1 MSLAGPERTH
11 SPVGRNLRS
20 PGSGDGDG
28 HRTAWPTA
36 LLARAS
42 AHVEIVVFLVAVACR
57 LAVVLRSGG
66 LRGDFS
72 YDAPLYFAASAALI
86 HGRMPY
92 RDFVFLHPPAQ
103 LIVLAPF
110 AALTGAVS
118 DQTAFMVANL
128 SIIGVGATC
137 AVLVVRICRRLGL
150 GARASQVGG
159 LCYATWFGSVGAE
172 YLTKLEPVGNLFFLG
187 AVLLALKA
195 SSGPGPWLWVAAG
208 VALGVAVCVK
218 IWWIVPAVG
227 VVLWQAIGARQR
239 RGAAIIGAGAVG
251 AAALVSLPF
260 FVQAPR
266 EMWTSVV
273 VNQLGRNRRMDPL
286 PRLRDLATF
295 SRLDDLSGV
304 ALNIGTLGVGL
315 LFLVVAASAWHARA
329 ARPAVVM
336 LASQLTVLL
345 ASPSWFPYYADY
357 LAGAAAITVAA
368 AASRPPR
375 RRRVLTAGVC
385 WLPTGAA
392 ASVTLAILVTE
403 SVTVRPLPAADQ
415 LSRSVAGLRCVMS
428 DSPMGLIELNALTRG
443 LAAGCANWIDVT
455 GRTYGPNRSDKPRS
469 QNLGWQRDLTRY
481 LRSGDAIIIL
491 RWRSTG
497 ISRATY
503 EAISRDGVL
512 ARVGGQ
518 TVYRVR

>member
-1 MSLAGPERTH
+1 MSLAGSERTH

-20 PGSGDGDG
+20 PGGDGDG

-36 LLARAS
+36 LLVRAS

-110 AALTGAVS
+110 AALTGVVS

-128 SIIGVGATC
+128 SIIGVGATS

-239 RGAAIIGAGAVG
+239 RGAAIIAAGAVG
-251 AAALVSLPF
+251 AAALVRLPF
-260 FVQAPR
+260 FVQPR
-266 EMWTSVV
+266 ERGEVTM
-273 VNQLGRNRRMDPL
+273 
-286 PRLRDLATF
+286 A
-295 SRLDDLSGV
+295 DDLPGV

-315 LFLVVAASAWHARA
+315 LFLVVVASAWRARA

-368 AASRPPR
+368 AASRPPH

-385 WLPTGAA
+385 WLPTGMA

-403 SVTVRPLPAADQ
+403 SVTVRPLPAAAQ

-503 EAISRDGVL
+503 AAISRDGVL
-512 ARVGGQ
+512 ARAGGQ